1 MYFSKLLEKP
11 IVEVDLTLGG
21 VNEANFE
28 SMKPALRCSVANTL
42 GVTCDSVTLSIETD
56 TLKRSV
62 QDEITRSQSVIKAS
76 VEVSKNV
83 SEDKLTT
90 SLSDSDSFRDGLN
103 KEIQQND
110 ELSTVQAAAISEPVI
125 TEEAKG
131 TYIAVIFT
139 HICASI
145 LDIRVIFNDCL
156 FESFYF
162 IPGCKNDSD
171 CPQAW
176 TCGVHDGICRGIF
189 YFWNQVD

>member
-42 GVTCDSVTLSIETD
+42 GVTCDSVSLSIETD

-62 QDEITRSQSVIKAS
+62 QDEITKPQSVIKAS

-90 SLSDSDSFRDGLN
+90 SLSDSDSFRDNLN
-103 KEIQQND
+103 REIKQND
-110 ELSTVQAAAISEPVI
+110 DLLTVQAAAISEPVI
-125 TEEAKG
+125 TEEANG
-131 TYIAVIFT
+131 TLIEIVFT
-139 HICASI
+139 HIKYHI
-145 LDIRVIFNDCL
+145 VF
-156 FESFYF
+156 
-162 IPGCKNDSD
+162 
-171 CPQAW
+171 
-176 TCGVHDGICRGIF
+176 
-189 YFWNQVD
+189 